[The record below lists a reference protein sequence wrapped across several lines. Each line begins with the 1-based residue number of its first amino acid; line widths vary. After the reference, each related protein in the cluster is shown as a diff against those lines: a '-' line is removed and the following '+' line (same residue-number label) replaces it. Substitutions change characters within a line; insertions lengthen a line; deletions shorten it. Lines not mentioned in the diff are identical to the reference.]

1 MCHYCM
7 VASCVQPIAMTV
19 SSVPRELAEGADLS
33 SWVMT
38 QEHDKFSSW
47 DDGLQARSCQPDFDN
62 TLMIATAIFESSVTL
77 DVNGII
83 DCGPF
88 EEDMNGFLHPV
99 QNTAMQSKRGR
110 VARFR
115 PRNIADETLQ

>member
-38 QEHDKFSSW
+38 QEHDKFNSW
-47 DDGLQARSCQPDFDN
+47 DDGLQARPCQPDFDGDGDGDGDGDMN
-62 TLMIATAIFESSVTL
+62 AVI
-77 DVNGII
+77 DV
-83 DCGPF
+83 GPL

>member
-38 QEHDKFSSW
+38 QEHDNFNSW
-47 DDGLQARSCQPDFDN
+47 DDGLQARPCQPDFDN
-62 TLMIATAIFESSVTL
+62 TLMIATL

-88 EEDMNGFLHPV
+88 EEDMNGFLDPV
-99 QNTAMQSKRGR
+99 QNDAMQNKRGR
-110 VARFR
+110 VARLR